1 MSDDFICRV
10 VVRGRVQGVGYRAF
24 IEDEAIQ
31 RGLRGWVR
39 NRRDGSVEA
48 VFAGPRPAVELMI
61 EACRRGP
68 MAARVSAI
76 DQREGTETDL
86 SETVEGNLFEVLPTV

>member
-1 MSDDFICRV
+1 
-10 VVRGRVQGVGYRAF
+10 
-24 IEDEAIQ
+24 
-31 RGLRGWVR
+31 
-39 NRRDGSVEA
+39 
-48 VFAGPRPAVELMI
+48 MI

-76 DQREGTETDL
+76 DQGEGTETDL

>member
-1 MSDDFICRV
+1 MDLTLCLRIH
-10 VVRGRVQGVGYRAF
+10 GRVQGVGYRDALRR
-24 IEDEAIQ
+24 EALR

-48 VFAGPRPAVELMI
+48 VFAGPRPAVESMI